1 MERRR
6 EITVTS
12 SEVGT
17 DFIIFGL
24 QLGEGEYI
32 RLSTVTWRAVV
43 TLRKEIDPFSEAGWP
58 LAISHAHGC
67 NIPTRSKSTMHI
79 FPLMAK
85 ILASCQTSMT
95 DAFVLN
101 HQNEIKFFCK
111 GLP

>member
-43 TLRKEIDPFSEAGWP
+43 TLRKEIHS
-58 LAISHAHGC
+58 
-67 NIPTRSKSTMHI
+67 
-79 FPLMAK
+79 
-85 ILASCQTSMT
+85 
-95 DAFVLN
+95 
-101 HQNEIKFFCK
+101 
-111 GLP
+111 